1 MSQVPVHSGDGP
13 RLEKV
18 PSGIEGLDV
27 ILKGGFLQGGI
38 TIVQGKLGTGKTIL
52 GNQLC
57 FSHAA
62 AGGRAL
68 YVTLLAESH
77 ARMLLHIG
85 NLEFFHSGA
94 IPDQLLYVSAFPI
107 LEADGV
113 RGLLALIRQE
123 VGASKATLLILDGL
137 VAAEKAA
144 ASDMEFKKFVHELQ
158 THATAAN
165 CQMFLLTSGG
175 DNPDVATAEHT
186 MVDCVLELR
195 SRLHGWRAERDFEVL
210 KRRGDAF
217 LRGRHAFRISDA
229 GITLFPRFEALFA
242 TPTHAGRVE
251 ETRVSTGLAQL
262 DDMIGGGLPQAS
274 TTLLLGPSGIGKTTV
289 GLQFPSQCTPD
300 DPGLFFGFYETP
312 GGIRAKAAA
321 LGLPLVDHL
330 DQGVV
335 EFPWQPTT
343 EASLDEI
350 CAQLLISI
358 RVRGVRRLFLDGL
371 GGFAKLADDPERVGH
386 IVAPL
391 IHELRALQVTS
402 LVTGESDDLLGSL
415 GVPPASSLAI
425 GSVYDIADN
434 ILLLQFIRLRSRF
447 YRTVAAFKVRDSRI
461 DDQAHLFE
469 ITAQGIVVDTSPDR
483 AEAIFVE
490 AVAQPRAPD
499 SPSSALTQGQRPR
512 GE

>member
-1 MSQVPVHSGDGP
+1 MSQVPGQSGDGP
-13 RLEKV
+13 RLAKV

-38 TIVQGKLGTGKTIL
+38 TIVQGKPGAGKTIL

-57 FSHAA
+57 FNHAA

-85 NLEFFHSGA
+85 NLEFFRSSA
-94 IPDQLLYVSAFPI
+94 IPDQLLYVSAFPV

-113 RGLLALIRQE
+113 RGLLALLRQE
-123 VGASKATLLILDGL
+123 VGAFKATLLVLDGL
-137 VAAEKAA
+137 VAAENAA
-144 ASDMEFKKFVHELQ
+144 ASDMEFKKFIHELQ

-175 DNPDVATAEHT
+175 ENPEVATSEHT
-186 MVDCVLELR
+186 MVDCVIEMR
-195 SRLHGWRAERDFEVL
+195 SRLHGWRAERDLEIL
-210 KRRGDAF
+210 KRRGDGF

-242 TPTHAGRVE
+242 TPTNAERVAD
-251 ETRVSTGLAQL
+251 TRVSTGLAKL
-262 DDMIGGGLPQAS
+262 DDMIGGGLPGAS
-274 TTLLLGPSGIGKTTV
+274 TTLLLGPSGIGKTTI
-289 GLQFPSQCTPD
+289 GLQFLSQCTPD
-300 DPGLFFGFYETP
+300 DPGLFFGFYEAP
-312 GGIRAKAAA
+312 AGIRAKAAA
-321 LGLPLVDHL
+321 LGLPLLDNL

-335 EFPWQPTT
+335 EFLWQPPT

-358 RVRGVRRLFLDGL
+358 RARGVRRLFLDGL
-371 GGFAKLADDPERVGH
+371 GGLVKLADDPGRVGH
-386 IVAPL
+386 IVAAL
-391 IHELRALQVTS
+391 IHELRALQVTTLIS
-402 LVTGESDDLLGSL
+402 KESDDLLGSL
-415 GVPPASSLAI
+415 SVPPASMLAV
-425 GSVYDIADN
+425 GSVSDIADN
-434 ILLLQFIRLRSRF
+434 ILLFQFIRLRSRF
-447 YRTVAAFKVRDSRI
+447 YRSVAAFKVRDSRI
-461 DDQAHLFE
+461 DDHAHLFE

-483 AEAIFVE
+483 AEAMFLE
-490 AVAQPRAPD
+490 AAAQPRAPD
-499 SPSSALTQGQRPR
+499 SPTGTLTHGQRPR

>member
-1 MSQVPVHSGDGP
+1 MSQTPSQSGDGP

-38 TIVQGKLGTGKTIL
+38 TIVQGKPGTGKTIL

-57 FSHAA
+57 FNRAA

-85 NLEFFHSGA
+85 NLAFFRSSA
-94 IPDQLLYVSAFPI
+94 IPDQLFYVSAFPV

-113 RGLLALIRQE
+113 RGLLALLRQE
-123 VGASKATLLILDGL
+123 VSAFKATLLVLDGL

-144 ASDMEFKKFVHELQ
+144 ASDMEFKKFIHELQ

-165 CQMFLLTSGG
+165 CQMYLLTSGG
-175 DNPDVATAEHT
+175 DNSDVAIAEHT
-186 MVDCVLELR
+186 MVDCVIEMR
-195 SRLHGWRAERDFEVL
+195 SRLHGWRAERDLEIL
-210 KRRGDAF
+210 KRRGDGF

-229 GITLFPRFEALFA
+229 GITLFPRFEALLA
-242 TPTHAGRVE
+242 TPTKAERVE
-251 ETRVSTGLAQL
+251 DTRVSTGLAQL
-262 DDMIGGGLPQAS
+262 DDMIGGGLPRAS
-274 TTLLLGPSGIGKTTV
+274 TTLLLGPSGIGKTTL
-289 GLQFPSQCTPD
+289 GLHFLSQCTLED
-300 DPGLFFGFYETP
+300 RGLYFGFYEAP
-312 GGIRAKAAA
+312 AGIRAKATA
-321 LGLPLVDHL
+321 LGLSLANHL
-330 DQGVV
+330 EQGVV
-335 EFPWQPTT
+335 EFFWQPTT

-358 RVRGVRRLFLDGL
+358 RASGVRRLFLDGL
-371 GGFAKLADDPERVGH
+371 GGIAKLVDDPERVSH
-386 IVAPL
+386 ILTALV
-391 IHELRALQVTS
+391 HELRALQVTS
-402 LVTGESDDLLGSL
+402 LVTKESDDLLGSL
-415 GVPPASSLAI
+415 EGPPASSFAS
-425 GSVYDIADN
+425 GSVSDIADN
-434 ILLLQFIRLRSRF
+434 ILLFQFIRLRSRF
-447 YRTVAAFKVRDSRI
+447 YRTVSAFKVRDSWI

-469 ITAQGIVVDTSPDR
+469 ITAQGIVVDASPDR

-490 AVAQPRAPD
+490 AEAQPR
-499 SPSSALTQGQRPR
+499 PSNTLTQVQRPR